1 MTAEKKNSR
10 QQHAEKIPQKIRG
23 TMAIL
28 EVTAFG
34 KYIGSNKYEVNVSTC
49 SGFFIE
55 RNQIATSFHVLE
67 GAMSVTAKHVDTNAA
82 YTIEGITAFDEKND
96 LAVLKVSEEEIPFH
110 LGNSETVK
118 KKARICAIGYD
129 GDKEN
134 SAAATV
140 RCIEKKDKWLR
151 LHIPAAGPGW
161 SGCPVL
167 NNEGEVIAVL
177 SRGSIKPSKSMGY
190 AVPSNILKALLTAA
204 ESTAVQP
211 LAEWQKHPRI
221 RAYLEYKKGMAHQ
234 AGGDFEGALAFYNKA
249 INLNPHIT
257 NAYIAR
263 RDTQFKLVQL
273 DADRNYKQIDSLNLT
288 ALLMDRVKA
297 YRLMSTNYFAPD
309 LRSFWN
315 QMVARLFLIPSRWL
329 NGPKA
334 FYTRANAKMRS
345 GNSKVEDGDIAA
357 ARKHYHAAITDW
369 TRCIEWYPKF
379 ASANTYNGR
388 GWTKYLLGQLVTER
402 EYSGEAEWYY
412 QSAVV
417 DSDVAIQL
425 ATADEDSS
433 AAYHTRG
440 AARAALGDY
449 EQAIVDFD
457 AAIRRNP
464 ETAINYLDRGLAK
477 EAFGEKS
484 AAKTDFEEAA
494 RKDGDLAKHYHKEGC
509 GKNDGRAYESAITS
523 FDKALRLNPEYTSV
537 YSNRALSQNVLGRR
551 ALRRENPEE
560 AKYYFHGAIAD
571 CNEAIRLNPKYTA
584 PYNNRGLAKYR
595 LGQAEADCGNSQES
609 EHHYQAAIA
618 DLDKAIQL
626 NPKHVKAHRNRGY
639 VKKKLG
645 QQEAAEADFEKAKA
659 LDSAAQTE

>member
-55 RNQIATSFHVLE
+55 RDQIATSFHVLE
-67 GAMSVTAKHVDTNAA
+67 GAMSVTAKHVDTDAA

-96 LAVLKVSEEEIPFH
+96 LAILKVSEEEIPFD
-110 LGNSETVK
+110 LGNSQTVK

-151 LHIPAAGPGW
+151 LHIPAVVPGW

-167 NNEGEVIAVL
+167 NNKGEVIAVI
-177 SRGSIKPSKSMGY
+177 SRGSAKPSRSRGY
-190 AVPSNILKALLTAA
+190 AVPSNTLKALLTSV
-204 ESTAVQP
+204 EPTDVQP
-211 LAEWQKHPRI
+211 LAEWQNRPRI

-234 AGGDFEGALAFYNKA
+234 AGEDFEGALAAYNKA
-249 INLNPHIT
+249 INLNPDMP
-257 NAYIAR
+257 NAYTAR
-263 RDTQFKLVQL
+263 NVTQKKLVML
-273 DADRNYKQIDSLNLT
+273 NSGGKPTQIDSLDFIAVLR
-288 ALLMDRVKA
+288 DQVKA
-297 YRLMSTNYFAPD
+297 YRLMSTNYFSPNFRAF
-309 LRSFWN
+309 RH
-315 QMVARLFLIPSRWL
+315 QMLVRLLLIPLRWL
-329 NGPKA
+329 SNPKA
-334 FYTRANAKMRS
+334 AYARADAQMRS
-345 GNSKVEDGDIAA
+345 GDSKVEHGDIGA
-357 ARKHYHAAITDW
+357 ARNHYHAAIADLTHL
-369 TRCIEWYPKF
+369 IEWEPKF
-379 ASANTYNGR
+379 ASAYNLR
-388 GWTKYLLGQLVTER
+388 GWTKYLIGQIVTGR
-402 EYSGEAEWYY
+402 ENREEAEWYY
-412 QSAVV
+412 QSAVA
-417 DSDVAIQL
+417 DSDVAIEL

-477 EAFGEKS
+477 EAFGERS

-509 GKNDGRAYESAITS
+509 GKNDGRAYESAMAS